1 MLCHAVLGYAVLCY
15 MFEYAMLCYVML
27 CYTNM
32 LCYIMIYFPGSLHI
46 LLMSFSV
53 VKNAETLINTKVS
66 GTRVNAIEGIRALT
80 MGWIIVIHVLMFG
93 APHSGRVLLLF
104 ILY

>member
-1 MLCHAVLGYAVLCY
+1 MLCYSVLCYAVLCY
-15 MFEYAMLCYVML
+15 MFEYAMVCYASMLCYVMF
-27 CYTNM
+27 
-32 LCYIMIYFPGSLHI
+32 YISGSLHI

-53 VKNAETLINTKVS
+53 VKNAETLMNTKVS

-93 APHSGRVLLLF
+93 APHSGRVLLLLF
-104 ILY
+104 YTKQ